1 MMNILEKCPKKSK
14 NVAYR
19 IIDNEA
25 VIVIPEK
32 GIVRVLNKVGSE
44 IWELSDGKR
53 KISEI
58 VSFISDKF
66 NISIEEANKDI
77 VEFIQELVEKE
88 MIILE

>member
-1 MMNILEKCPKKSK
+1 MNILEKCPKKSK